1 MSLSSL
7 FYGMEA
13 YLDGDVEINNNVGAA
28 DTDDAVASADQSA
41 EIASDVADA
50 NTEAKDNEVATQ
62 MLINAVD
69 LYTHVKKFGID
80 RTFLSIYNANGELD
94 RMCNVAFPSCESV
107 PTIGNPF
114 SKYSSIFISAMEDD
128 KEGFLDK
135 ILKGVQTLWN
145 WIKRVAAKI
154 WYKIKS
160 FFGVKLKSLD
170 ELIAEFKKQ
179 YGTDKKVSC
188 YGFVSFIVANS
199 QGGPGNTIGERRID
213 YLNALEKLQEIL
225 YKLAT
230 AAVGGAKYVKPDT
243 DDANE
248 RAGQVSKDVADGI
261 ADVTKLLQTCKQTAD
276 EFDKAIKNATDANQS
291 ETTTDGSSILSVI
304 EKWKDQIAIAAKSL
318 DARYEEL
325 IKTANFINT
334 NASDMEKQ
342 TDFSNITNAGKAIL
356 KIIQSIYEEVG
367 RVQTSGK
374 RVLDLLVDLEK
385 GLRMTLD
392 GRGKSKEGSE

>member
-1 MSLSSL
+1 MSISAL
-7 FYGMEA
+7 FPGMEA
-13 YLDGDVEINNNVGAA
+13 YLDGDIEINNNVGAA

-94 RMCNVAFPSCESV
+94 RMCNAAFPSCESV

-135 ILKGVQTLWN
+135 ILKGVQNLWN

-199 QGGPGNTIGERRID
+199 QGGPVNTIGERRID

-225 YKLAT
+225 CKLAT

-248 RAGQVSKDVADGI
+248 RARQVSKDVDDGI
-261 ADVTKLLQTCKQTAD
+261 GDVTKLLQTCKQAAD
-276 EFDKAIKNATDANQS
+276 EFDKAIKNAIDANQS

-356 KIIQSIYEEVG
+356 KIIQSIYEEVR

-374 RVLDLLVDLEK
+374 KVLDLLVDLEK

-392 GRGKSKEGSE
+392 GRGKSKEGSK

>member
-1 MSLSSL
+1 MSISAL
-7 FYGMEA
+7 FPGMEA
-13 YLDGDVEINNNVGAA
+13 YLDGDIEINNNVGAA

-80 RTFLSIYNANGELD
+80 RTFLSIYNANDELD

-135 ILKGVQTLWN
+135 ILKGVQNLWN

-199 QGGPGNTIGERRID
+199 QGEPVNTIGERRIV

-225 YKLAT
+225 RKLAT
-230 AAVGGAKYVKPDT
+230 AAVGGVKYVKPDT

-248 RAGQVSKDVADGI
+248 RARQVSKDVDDGI
-261 ADVTKLLQTCKQTAD
+261 GDVTKLLQTCKQAAD

-304 EKWKDQIAIAAKSL
+304 EKWKDQLAIAAKSL
-318 DARYEEL
+318 DAKYEEL
-325 IKTANFINT
+325 IKIANFIST

-342 TDFSNITNAGKAIL
+342 TDFSNIANAGKAIL
-356 KIIQSIYEEVG
+356 EIIQSIYEEVG

-374 RVLDLLVDLEK
+374 KVLDLLVDLEK

-392 GRGKSKEGSE
+392 GRGKSKEESK

>member
-1 MSLSSL
+1 MSISAL
-7 FYGMEA
+7 FPGMEA
-13 YLDGDVEINNNVGAA
+13 YLDGDITINNNI
-28 DTDDAVASADQSA
+28 DTPENDAVAAADQSA

-50 NTEAKDNEVATQ
+50 STEAKDNEVATQ

-69 LYTHVKKFGID
+69 LYTHVKTYGID

-94 RMCNVAFPSCESV
+94 RMCGVVFPSCESV
-107 PTIGNPF
+107 PTVGNPF
-114 SKYSSIFISAMEDD
+114 SKYSSVFISAMEDD

-135 ILKGVQTLWN
+135 ILKGVQNLWN

-179 YGTDKKVSC
+179 YGTDRKVSC

-199 QGGPGNTIGERRID
+199 QGGPVNIIGERRTD
-213 YLNALEKLQEIL
+213 YLNALENLQKIL
-225 YKLAT
+225 TKLAMT
-230 AAVGGAKYVKPDT
+230 AVGGAKYVKPDT

-248 RAGQVSKDVADGI
+248 RAGQVSRDVNDGI

-276 EFDKAIKNATDANQS
+276 EFDKAIKSATDANQS

-318 DARYEEL
+318 DDKYKQL
-325 IKTANFINT
+325 IETANFINT

-342 TDFSNITNAGKAIL
+342 TDFSNIADAGKAIL
-356 KIIQSIYEEVG
+356 KIIQSIYAEVNH
-367 RVQTSGK
+367 VQTSGK
-374 RVLDLLVDLEK
+374 KVLDLLVDLEK

-392 GRGKSKEGSE
+392 GRGKSKEESK

>member
-1 MSLSSL
+1 MPISAL
-7 FYGMEA
+7 FPGMEA
-13 YLDGDVEINNNVGAA
+13 YLDGDIEINNNVGAA

-135 ILKGVQTLWN
+135 ILKGVQNLWN

-199 QGGPGNTIGERRID
+199 QGGPVNTIGERRID

-225 YKLAT
+225 CKLAT

-243 DDANE
+243 DDADE
-248 RAGQVSKDVADGI
+248 RARQVSKDVTDGI
-261 ADVTKLLQTCKQTAD
+261 GDVTKLLQTCEQAAD
-276 EFDKAIKNATDANQS
+276 EFDKAIKNAIDANQS

-325 IKTANFINT
+325 IKTADFIST

-342 TDFSNITNAGKAIL
+342 TDFNNITNAGKAIL
-356 KIIQSIYEEVG
+356 KIIQSIYAEVG

-374 RVLDLLVDLEK
+374 KVLDLLVDLEK

-392 GRGKSKEGSE
+392 GRSKSKEGSK

>member
-1 MSLSSL
+1 MSISAL
-7 FYGMEA
+7 FPGMEA
-13 YLDGDVEINNNVGAA
+13 YLDGDITINNNI
-28 DTDDAVASADQSA
+28 DTPENDAVAAADQSA

-50 NTEAKDNEVATQ
+50 STEAKDNEVATQ

-69 LYTHVKKFGID
+69 LYTHVKTYGID

-94 RMCNVAFPSCESV
+94 RMCGVVFPSCESV
-107 PTIGNPF
+107 PTVGNPF
-114 SKYSSIFISAMEDD
+114 SKYSSVFISAMEDD

-135 ILKGVQTLWN
+135 ILKGVQNLWN

-199 QGGPGNTIGERRID
+199 QGGPVNIIGERRTD
-213 YLNALEKLQEIL
+213 YLNALENLQKIL
-225 YKLAT
+225 TKLAMT
-230 AAVGGAKYVKPDT
+230 AVGGAKYVKPDT

-248 RAGQVSKDVADGI
+248 RAGQVSRDVNDGI

-276 EFDKAIKNATDANQS
+276 EFDKAIKSATDANQS

-318 DARYEEL
+318 DDKYKQL
-325 IKTANFINT
+325 IETANFINT

-342 TDFSNITNAGKAIL
+342 TDFSNIADAGKAIL
-356 KIIQSIYEEVG
+356 KIIQSIYAEVNH
-367 RVQTSGK
+367 VQTSGK
-374 RVLDLLVDLEK
+374 KVLDLLVDLEK

-392 GRGKSKEGSE
+392 GRGKSKEESK

>member
-1 MSLSSL
+1 MSISAL
-7 FYGMEA
+7 FPGMEA
-13 YLDGDVEINNNVGAA
+13 YLDGDITINNNI
-28 DTDDAVASADQSA
+28 DTPENDAVAAADQSA

-50 NTEAKDNEVATQ
+50 STEAKDNEVATQ

-69 LYTHVKKFGID
+69 LYTHVKTYGID

-94 RMCNVAFPSCESV
+94 RMCGVVFPSCESV
-107 PTIGNPF
+107 PTVGNPF
-114 SKYSSIFISAMEDD
+114 SKYSSVFISAMEDD

-135 ILKGVQTLWN
+135 ILKGVQNLWN

-160 FFGVKLKSLD
+160 FFGVKLKNLD

-199 QGGPGNTIGERRID
+199 QGGPVNIIGERRTD
-213 YLNALEKLQEIL
+213 YLNALENLQKIL
-225 YKLAT
+225 SKLAMT
-230 AAVGGAKYVKPDT
+230 AVGGAKYVKPDA

-248 RAGQVSKDVADGI
+248 RAGQVSRDVNDGI
-261 ADVTKLLQTCKQTAD
+261 ADVTKLLQTCKQAAA
-276 EFDKAIKNATDANQS
+276 EFDKAIKSATDANQS

-318 DARYEEL
+318 DDKYEQL
-325 IKTANFINT
+325 IKTADFINT

-342 TDFSNITNAGKAIL
+342 TDFSNIADAGKAIL
-356 KIIQSIYEEVG
+356 KIIQSIYAEVNH
-367 RVQTSGK
+367 VQTSGK
-374 RVLDLLVDLEK
+374 KVLDLLVDLEK

-392 GRGKSKEGSE
+392 GRGKSKERSK